1 MTDVFMAVSLIFS
14 NPLFRLEITI
24 AVVVPYVGR
33 QTSPLYIDI
42 IVLLFLHFLVLWDI
56 RNQNTAI

>member
-1 MTDVFMAVSLIFS
+1 MNFLFQDSNIPRKNMTDVFMAVSLIFS

-33 QTSPLYIDI
+33 QRSPCISI
-42 IVLLFLHFLVLWDI
+42 
-56 RNQNTAI
+56 